1 MYRTKPV
8 DVGYLRVPMQV
19 CVMCALADREC
30 CFETLH
36 GHPLLLSVR
45 SVNLVLLSKSSH
57 LPTHQGQDTQTTMKQ
72 IDVLST

>member
-30 CFETLH
+30 CFETVRPA
-36 GHPLLLSVR
+36 PLQASTEAACLFTDA
-45 SVNLVLLSKSSH
+45 LVCSR
-57 LPTHQGQDTQTTMKQ
+57 PD
-72 IDVLST
+72 